1 MFLCDTDLDIKICY
15 DNDNKCQRPKSKKTY
30 HNIKIDFSLLVE
42 QIFTFVLSTD
52 LVIKVKN
59 LSPNF

>member
-1 MFLCDTDLDIKICY
+1 MFLCDTDLAIKIRY

-42 QIFTFVLSTD
+42 QIFTFALSTD
-52 LVIKVKN
+52 FVIKVKN